1 MQKFCNNKVLI
12 FLRIAFT
19 FLCVHSPHL
28 KLWKNFPKLPWV
40 IITVSFMFAWLTVV
54 SRYDS
59 LWSKYFNDFKHRLH
73 VSSCWRCSKHI
84 SSRQYKLVC
93 HPQQKLPCWA
103 SQTESACN
111 QKVWNYSSTSEFFS
125 DWLGLHEKRF
135 NLDWRCNSN
144 LLCLQRGYW
153 GASGFGVI
161 QQI

>member
-1 MQKFCNNKVLI
+1 MNVCPFSTLDTMQKLPKITMSDNYWIIHVCLI
-12 FLRIAFT
+12 DCGFSL
-19 FLCVHSPHL
+19 
-28 KLWKNFPKLPWV
+28 
-40 IITVSFMFAWLTVV
+40 SFMCIHNQHCDQHKNIF
-54 SRYDS
+54 
-59 LWSKYFNDFKHRLH
+59 KYRLH
-73 VSSCWRCSKHI
+73 VSSFCRCSKHI

-93 HPQQKLPCWA
+93 HPQQNWLVEHHKQKAHATKKLRNC
-103 SQTESACN
+103 
-111 QKVWNYSSTSEFFS
+111 SSTSEFFS